1 MAAGSSLTLFHSSA
15 PEGMLER
22 VRARSNLHRLDL
34 RHVSG
39 NPLEAF
45 EMTSRLDVTQC
56 VTLRRSACLCG
67 WQTG

>member
-45 EMTSRLDVTQC
+45 EMTSRLDVTQ
-56 VTLRRSACLCG
+56 
-67 WQTG
+67 